1 MKHLLFI
8 LLLAFIGRSEIYA
21 HESNK
26 LEPISLSVSDEGRDI
41 TRKENDGENAPVAR
55 SIIFQ
60 PAYAYLCDK
69 VVSVAFEEALS
80 SVTINIVNEQ
90 SGETVYSQ
98 NYMNPVDLNIDLSN
112 AIAGEYRID
121 IVAEEVSL
129 QGIFSL

>member
-1 MKHLLFI
+1 MKKLILI
-8 LLLAFIGRSEIYA
+8 LLLFFIGNSVISAKAAEQYTPIALSVNDDEREIIREA
-21 HESNK
+21 NGEDV
-26 LEPISLSVSDEGRDI
+26 PIS
-41 TRKENDGENAPVAR
+41 R